1 MTATRL
7 AFIIAPVCERQGSDR
22 GHPAR
27 ARRSMLL
34 RPVLNDVIR
43 RFAQPMLTANIRIDT
58 DFQAARIDPRLY
70 GSFVEHMGRVVYG
83 GIYEPG
89 HPTAGGT
96 GFRGDV
102 LALVKELDIPII
114 RYPGGNFVSGYNWED
129 GVGPAA
135 DRPRRLDVAWMS
147 TETNEM
153 GTNEFAAWAREVG
166 AEVMMAVNLGT
177 RGIDAAGSLVEYCN
191 HPGGSLYSDMRISHG
206 VKEPHNIR
214 TWCLG
219 NEMDGRWQ
227 LGHKT
232 PDEYARLA
240 TQTAIAMKWVD
251 PSIELVACG
260 SSSPKMPTF
269 PAWEAIVLD
278 HVYEYVDYIALHRY
292 YHSPISR
299 GRPWSEEAVF
309 RTAYP
314 ADSRESLG
322 MYLAQSLD
330 LDDYI
335 RSVVATC
342 DNVKARKRSK
352 KEMRLALDEWNVWYG
367 LRREERAGDGR
378 WPIAPP
384 LYEEEFNL
392 QDALVVGCM
401 LITMLKHADRIGIGC
416 QAQLVNVLGT
426 IMTAPGGSAW
436 RQTIYYPYLHAS
448 RYGRGALLQL
458 QMHSPAYED
467 ATFGQVPFLE
477 AAATVDEEREQAAI
491 FAVNRSQDEPLRI
504 EGEIRGL
511 EAYEVVEHVILEH
524 EDPTAANTSE
534 QPNRVAPH
542 GGGNALVRDGKLA
555 TTLPKLSW
563 NLIRLASPARGVGR
577 ER

>member
-1 MTATRL
+1 M
-7 AFIIAPVCERQGSDR
+7 
-22 GHPAR
+22 
-27 ARRSMLL
+27 MLL
-34 RPVLNDVIR
+34 CSVRSD
-43 RFAQPMLTANIRIDT
+43 AKGWSAEPMLTAKIQIDRG
-58 DFQAARIDPRLY
+58 FQAARIDPRLY

-89 HPTAGGT
+89 HPTADGA

-102 LALVKELDIPII
+102 LTLVKELDIPII

-177 RGIDAAGSLVEYCN
+177 RGIDAARSLVEYCN

-206 VKEPHNIR
+206 VREPHNIK

-299 GRPWSEEAVF
+299 DRPWPEDAVF

-314 ADSRESLG
+314 ADSRKALG
-322 MYLAQSLD
+322 TYLAQSLD

-342 DNVKARKRSK
+342 DYIKARKRSK
-352 KEMRLALDEWNVWYG
+352 KVMRLALDEWNVSHGPCLENPRKTAQWK
-367 LRREERAGDGR
+367 
-378 WPIAPP
+378 IAPP
-384 LYEEEFNL
+384 IYEEEFNL
-392 QDALVVGCM
+392 EDALVVGCI
-401 LITMLKHADRIGIGC
+401 LITMLKHADRIRIGC
-416 QAQLVNVLGT
+416 QAQLVNLLAP
-426 IMTAPGGSAW
+426 IMTATGGSAW
-436 RQTIYYPYLHAS
+436 RQTIFYPYLQAS
-448 RYGRGALLQL
+448 RWGRGSLLQL
-458 QMHSPAYED
+458 QIQSPAYED
-467 ATFGQVPFLE
+467 ATFGEVPFLE
-477 AAATVDEEREQAAI
+477 AAATLDEEREQAAI

-504 EGEIRGL
+504 DGEIRGL
-511 EAYEVVEHVILEH
+511 EGYEVVEHAILEH
-524 EDPTAANTSE
+524 EDPRAANTAE
-534 QPNRVAPH
+534 QPDRVAPH
-542 GGGNALVRDGKLA
+542 GGGNARVQDGKVA
-555 TTLPKLSW
+555 ATLPKLSW
-563 NLIRLASPARGVGR
+563 NLIRLANSARAAGR